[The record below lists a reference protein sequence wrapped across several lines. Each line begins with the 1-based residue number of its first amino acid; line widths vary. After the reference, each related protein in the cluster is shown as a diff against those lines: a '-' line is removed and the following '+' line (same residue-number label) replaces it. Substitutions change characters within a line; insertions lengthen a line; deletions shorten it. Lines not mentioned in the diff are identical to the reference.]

1 MTEPERRWWI
11 QFCASRVTVAI
22 EDADFATVRIVRVT
36 GQVANT
42 EMVEV
47 PNVPVE
53 IAALTK
59 WLAKRG
65 KQTEETA

>member
-1 MTEPERRWWI
+1 MTEAERRWWI
-11 QFCASRVTVAI
+11 QFCASRVTLAVDDP
-22 EDADFATVRIVRVT
+22 DALSLRIVRVT

-53 IAALTK
+53 VAALTK

-65 KQTEETA
+65 REVSE